1 MERPFAT
8 TSKQVWQ
15 DGAPATGPHG
25 ARLASPAHLCMILRS
40 GSMGETAKHGVGPV
54 AGGDAC
60 PGSNRGRA
68 MIQLALVENG
78 LRTQTDGTQFV
89 LRPFGSWIV
98 RNLGEIEDAL
108 GEAEFPAGDGV
119 AVFDLAE
126 LERIDVAGAWLIHR
140 AAKTLAARGCRLQFE
155 NIGRGARILLEEVA
169 ASDRDPIL
177 PEPEKVTARGMV
189 ESTGKSVGGAA
200 NDLVELVNFVGN
212 IVTITFNMLRRESRL
227 RLTSIIYHLELM
239 GLRAVPIVVLI
250 TFVIGLIVSQQ
261 AIYQLRAFGAEQL
274 AVNFIGIVILREL
287 GVLLTAIMVAGRS
300 GSAITA
306 EVGAMRMR
314 EEIDAVNTLALDP
327 VEVIVVPR
335 LTALV
340 IAVPI
345 LTFIGNISALMAAAL
360 VSLFYGGI
368 PIDVFIDR
376 LRENVDFI
384 NFTRGMIKAPF
395 MAFMIGVV
403 AIMEG
408 LRVGGSTD
416 SLGRHTTAAVV
427 KSIFLVIVV
436 DGIFVLYYAF
446 VDG

>member
-1 MERPFAT
+1 
-8 TSKQVWQ
+8 
-15 DGAPATGPHG
+15 
-25 ARLASPAHLCMILRS
+25 
-40 GSMGETAKHGVGPV
+40 
-54 AGGDAC
+54 
-60 PGSNRGRA
+60 

-78 LRTQTDGTQFV
+78 VRAESDGTQFV
-89 LRPFGSWIV
+89 FRPFGSWIV
-98 RNLGEIEDAL
+98 RNLGELEEAL
-108 GEAEFPAGDGV
+108 DDIEFPSRDVV
-119 AVFDLAE
+119 AVFDLRE
-126 LERIDVAGAWLIHR
+126 IERIDVAGAWLIHR

-155 NIGRGARILLEEVA
+155 NVGRGARILLEEVA
-169 ASDRDPIL
+169 ESDRDPIL
-177 PEPEKVTARGMV
+177 PEPEKVTTRGMV
-189 ESTGKSVGGAA
+189 ESTGNSVTGAV
-200 NDLVELVNFVGN
+200 NDLKELVVFVGN
-212 IVTITFNMLRRESRL
+212 VVTITFNMLRGESRL

-239 GLRAVPIVVLI
+239 CLKAVPIVVLI

-261 AIYQLRAFGAEQL
+261 AIYQLKAFGAEQL

-314 EEIDAVNTLALDP
+314 EEVDAVNTLALDP

-345 LTFIGNISALMAAAL
+345 LTFLGNISALVAAAI

-368 PIDVFIDR
+368 PFDIFFER

-408 LRVGGSTD
+408 MRVGGSTD

-436 DGIFVLYYAF
+436 DGLFVIYYAF

>member
-1 MERPFAT
+1 MGAAALPNRRDGGLSRTIVHDPARGV
-8 TSKQVWQ
+8 VWRRTV
-15 DGAPATGPHG
+15 G
-25 ARLASPAHLCMILRS
+25 LS
-40 GSMGETAKHGVGPV
+40 G
-54 AGGDAC
+54 
-60 PGSNRGRA
+60 GRA

-78 LRTQTDGTQFV
+78 LATELDGTQMMF
-89 LRPFGSWIV
+89 RPFGSWIV
-98 RNLGEIEDAL
+98 RNLGEIEAAL
-108 GEAEFPAGDGV
+108 DTVEMPERGAK

-140 AAKTLAARGCRLQFE
+140 TLKTLAAQGSAFELQ
-155 NIGRGARILLEEVA
+155 NVGRGARILLEEVA
-169 ASDRDPIL
+169 ESDRDPIL
-177 PEPEKVTARGMV
+177 PPVKKVTPRSAV
-189 ESTGKSVGGAA
+189 ESVGRSVSGAS
-200 NDLVELVNFVGN
+200 NDLVELVLFVGN

-239 GLRAVPIVVLI
+239 GLRAVPIVMLI

-261 AIYQLRAFGAEQL
+261 AIYQLKAFGAEQL
-274 AVNFIGIVILREL
+274 SVNFIGIVILREL

-300 GSAITA
+300 GSSITA
-306 EVGAMRMR
+306 EIGAMRMR
-314 EEIDAVNTLALDP
+314 EEIDAVNTLALNP
-327 VEVIVVPR
+327 IEVIVVPR

-345 LTFIGNISALMAAAL
+345 LTFLGNLSALTAAAL

-368 PIDVFIDR
+368 PIEIFIER
-376 LRENVDFI
+376 LRENVDFV
-384 NFTRGMIKAPF
+384 NFTRGMVKAPF

-408 LRVGGSTD
+408 MRVGGSTD
-416 SLGRHTTAAVV
+416 SLGRHTTASVV

-436 DGIFVLYYAF
+436 DGLFVLYYAF

>member
-1 MERPFAT
+1 
-8 TSKQVWQ
+8 
-15 DGAPATGPHG
+15 
-25 ARLASPAHLCMILRS
+25 MIQRAIVCR
-40 GSMGETAKHGVGPV
+40 ETVGRI
-54 AGGDAC
+54 GG
-60 PGSNRGRA
+60 RT
-68 MIQLALVENG
+68 MIQLALIENG
-78 LRTQTDGTQFV
+78 LKTEMDGTQVVF
-89 LRPFGSWIV
+89 RPFGSWIV
-98 RNLGEIEDAL
+98 RNLGEIE
-108 GEAEFPAGDGV
+108 EAIAGVDMPARETSV
-119 AVFDLAE
+119 VFDLHD

-140 AAKTLAARGCRLQFE
+140 TLKTLAAQGSKFE
-155 NIGRGARILLEEVA
+155 LRNIGKGAQTLLEEVA
-169 ASDRDPIL
+169 ESDREPVL
-177 PEPEKVTARGMV
+177 PPVKPLTPRSVV
-189 ESTGKSVGGAA
+189 ESVGHGVSGAI
-200 NDLVELVNFVGN
+200 NDLVELVVFVGN
-212 IVTITFNMLRRESRL
+212 IVTITFNMLRRDSRL
-227 RLTSIIYHLELM
+227 RMTSIVYHLELM
-239 GLRAVPIVVLI
+239 GLRAVPIVMLI

-261 AIYQLRAFGAEQL
+261 AIYQLKAFGAEQM

-300 GSAITA
+300 GSSITA
-306 EVGAMRMR
+306 EIGAMRMR

-345 LTFIGNISALMAAAL
+345 LTFLGNISALTAAAL
-360 VSLFYGGI
+360 VSMFYGGI
-368 PIDVFIDR
+368 PIDVFIER
-376 LRENVDFI
+376 LRENVDFV

-408 LRVGGSTD
+408 MRVGGSTD

-436 DGIFVLYYAF
+436 DGLFVIYYAF